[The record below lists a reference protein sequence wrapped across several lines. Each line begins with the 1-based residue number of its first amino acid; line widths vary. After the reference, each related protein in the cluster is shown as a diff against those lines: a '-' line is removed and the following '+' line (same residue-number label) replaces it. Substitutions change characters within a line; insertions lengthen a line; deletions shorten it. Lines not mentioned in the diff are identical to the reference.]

1 MDFLMLI
8 IKSFSSLLIL
18 FIFTDALGKKQ
29 INQLNMFDYVIGISI
44 GNIVAEMTVN
54 KEVMFFDGVVVMG
67 IYSLIS
73 IIISFI
79 TTKSIILRRL
89 IGGSPTIL
97 IENGKIIEDGLK
109 KAKFDIN
116 DLLEETRISGYF
128 DISEIEYAILE
139 ANGKVS
145 ILSKSKYKPIT
156 CNDINLRVPYK
167 GIYANVIID
176 GKIMKN
182 NLKSINKKEDW
193 LIKRLHNMNYNN
205 IEDLLLVTCD
215 INENIS
221 VYKKNIKASKYGSFE

>member
-97 IENGKIIEDGLK
+97 IENGKIIEDGLR

-145 ILSKSKYKPIT
+145 ILPKSKYKPIA
-156 CNDINLRVPYK
+156 CSDINLNVPYK
-167 GIYANVIID
+167 GIC
-176 GKIMKN
+176 
-182 NLKSINKKEDW
+182 
-193 LIKRLHNMNYNN
+193 
-205 IEDLLLVTCD
+205 VTTC
-215 INENIS
+215 
-221 VYKKNIKASKYGSFE
+221 

>member
-97 IENGKIIEDGLK
+97 IENGKIIEDGLR

-145 ILSKSKYKPIT
+145 ILPKSKYKPIT
-156 CNDINLRVPYK
+156 CNDINLIVPYK
-167 GIYANVIID
+167 GICANVIID

>member
-97 IENGKIIEDGLK
+97 IENGKIIEDGLR

-145 ILSKSKYKPIT
+145 ILPKSKYKPIT
-156 CNDINLRVPYK
+156 CNDINLNVPYK

-221 VYKKNIKASKYGSFE
+221 VYKKNIKSSKYGSFE

>member
-79 TTKSIILRRL
+79 TTKSIIIRRL

-97 IENGKIIEDGLK
+97 IENGKIIEDGLR

-145 ILSKSKYKPIT
+145 ILPKSKYKPIT
-156 CNDINLRVPYK
+156 CNDINLNVPYK
-167 GIYANVIID
+167 GICANVIID

-221 VYKKNIKASKYGSFE
+221 VYKKNIKSSKYGSFE

>member
-79 TTKSIILRRL
+79 TTKSIIIRRL

-97 IENGKIIEDGLK
+97 IENGKIIEDGLR

-116 DLLEETRISGYF
+116 DLLEEARISGYF

-145 ILSKSKYKPIT
+145 ILPKSKYKPIT
-156 CNDINLRVPYK
+156 CNDINLNVPYK

-193 LIKRLHNMNYNN
+193 LIKRLHSMNYNN

-221 VYKKNIKASKYGSFE
+221 VYKKNIKSSKYGSFE